1 MELKDTVNAMLSDDY
16 KERMWAEYKQL
27 EMRIEKM
34 EKYIENSNRLCKVES
49 DQLDAMRRYLY
60 SLGRRCCI
68 EGVAL

>member
-27 EMRIEKM
+27 ENRIHAL
-34 EKYIENSNRLCKVES
+34 EKYIESSNRLCKVET

-60 SLGRRCCI
+60 ALGRRCCI